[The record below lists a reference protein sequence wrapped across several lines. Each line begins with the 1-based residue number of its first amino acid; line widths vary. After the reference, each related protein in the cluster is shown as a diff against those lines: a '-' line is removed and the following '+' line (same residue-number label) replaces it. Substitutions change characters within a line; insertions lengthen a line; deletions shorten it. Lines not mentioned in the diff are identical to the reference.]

1 MLGKIIKAAIAL
13 AAVATGTAW
22 LFGTAP
28 TWAAFKGRVL
38 ANTAMF
44 GLSYLSAKGSEDT
57 TRQNL
62 AIKSAG
68 LNAIAARNIVY
79 GKTRVG

>member
-1 MLGKIIKAAIAL
+1 MLGKLIKAAISVAL
-13 AAVATGTAW
+13 VTTGLQWLTGTLPAGSIW
-22 LFGTAP
+22 GR
-28 TWAAFKGRVL
+28 AFWRQKVAGNL
-38 ANTAMF
+38 AMF
-44 GLSYLSAKGSEDT
+44 GLAYLSAKGSEDT

-79 GKTRVG
+79 